1 MNILNELKEF
11 YKFKSSE
18 TVDSWLTRLI
28 KDFLNLDDV
37 PADTSLAT
45 LGVSSLSAAIL
56 IDIIKRE
63 TGASISI
70 AQAMGKSSISSL
82 TKAIHESETF
92 MRSRE

>member
-1 MNILNELKEF
+1 MNILDELKEF
-11 YKFKSSE
+11 YKFKPSE

-28 KDFLNLDDV
+28 KDFVNLDDV
-37 PADTSLAT
+37 PADKSLAT

-92 MRSRE
+92 TLSRG